1 MGEVPAIFGVRLK
14 GFIWDYKGMCRA
26 QSQCR
31 GGGVVQ
37 VEGLRGMGFRRVVWG
52 YLGIQRVPIM

>member
-1 MGEVPAIFGVRLK
+1 
-14 GFIWDYKGMCRA
+14 MCRA
-26 QSQCR
+26 QSQCS

-52 YLGIQRVPIM
+52 YLGIPKVPVM